1 MRETAGSFICICH
14 CQLRGRGGR
23 DHFQDPLPFIP
34 LIPLLRLFRH
44 PSLPPRDEFRR
55 DAIVSSNDR
64 GYRGKLIHWS
74 ILSIFFFFSFSFYQ
88 LRIAS
93 GHPFC
98 SNDKRKTNFVTKIKG
113 SRFLFFEAK
122 PYSFFPSCFFS
133 IFFFFFLPL
142 IDDKTKLLLVESSRG
157 RGGRVTSS
165 FLRLCR

>member
-55 DAIVSSNDR
+55 DAIVSPNDR

-74 ILSIFFFFSFSFYQ
+74 ILSIFFFFFPFRFINYESRLVTLFARTINGKLILSRKSKDLDFCFSKRS
-88 LRIAS
+88 RI
-93 GHPFC
+93 
-98 SNDKRKTNFVTKIKG
+98 
-113 SRFLFFEAK
+113 LFF
-122 PYSFFPSCFFS
+122 PPVFFL
-133 IFFFFFLPL
+133 FFFFLF
-142 IDDKTKLLLVESSRG
+142 
-157 RGGRVTSS
+157 TSD
-165 FLRLCR
+165 RR

>member
-55 DAIVSSNDR
+55 DAIVSPNDR

-74 ILSIFFFFSFSFYQ
+74 ILSIFFFFFPFRFINYESR
-88 LRIAS
+88 LVTL
-93 GHPFC
+93 FC

-133 IFFFFFLPL
+133 IFFF
-142 IDDKTKLLLVESSRG
+142 
-157 RGGRVTSS
+157 S
-165 FLRLCR
+165 FYL